1 MLSQRPP
8 SAALTGP
15 LDSAA
20 ERSCQLQSLRCG
32 RASVRA
38 VLDDYA
44 AQYNRHR
51 QHTRPWN
58 LRLPGGGEI
67 TPAAIPDL
75 RWWTYDAAGCCAD

>member
-1 MLSQRPP
+1 MISQRPP

-20 ERSCQLQSLRCG
+20 ERSCHSSRSGAVG
-32 RASVRA
+32 RPCA

-44 AQYNRHR
+44 AQCNRHR
-51 QHTRPWN
+51 QHPAWN

-67 TPAAIPDL
+67 APAAITDL